1 MLNEKPF
8 HSMLFASN
16 FQEDFMT
23 FEVKKALAG
32 EDFDLKLKE
41 SFPKLSVSH
50 SIMFTE
56 RRALRVR
63 SMATRTSARRQDV
76 FTAVPP
82 VMHDLAK

>member
-41 SFPKLSVSH
+41 SFPKL
-50 SIMFTE
+50 
-56 RRALRVR
+56 
-63 SMATRTSARRQDV
+63 
-76 FTAVPP
+76 
-82 VMHDLAK
+82 